1 MVERFLYEQRNGSR
15 KLMFSPSQSGGA
27 KHMCFLG
34 EARQRSSSQGNL
46 DVVREIGAAAA
57 ASSPLPS
64 FFFPTLPPLFV
75 VGAAE
80 TAGRWFQATGGG
92 AFWVFWVFCSF
103 KARSGQT
110 AKSWAKR
117 AARSL
122 AGARRRLRNQ
132 IGRPRQPPS
141 RRWVVERFLYEQR
154 NGSRKEWD
162 WAIPPTNPI
171 H

>member
-27 KHMCFLG
+27 KHMCFL
-34 EARQRSSSQGNL
+34 ERHVSDLPLKEISTC
-46 DVVREIGAAAA
+46 VREIGAAAA

-80 TAGRWFQATGGG
+80 TAGRCFQATGGG

-103 KARSGQT
+103 
-110 AKSWAKR
+110 
-117 AARSL
+117 
-122 AGARRRLRNQ
+122 
-132 IGRPRQPPS
+132 
-141 RRWVVERFLYEQR
+141 
-154 NGSRKEWD
+154 
-162 WAIPPTNPI
+162 
-171 H
+171 

>member
-34 EARQRSSSQGNL
+34 EARQRSSSL
-46 DVVREIGAAAA
+46 KEISTCVREIGAAAA

-80 TAGRWFQATGGG
+80 TAGRCFQATGGG

-103 KARSGQT
+103 
-110 AKSWAKR
+110 
-117 AARSL
+117 
-122 AGARRRLRNQ
+122 
-132 IGRPRQPPS
+132 
-141 RRWVVERFLYEQR
+141 
-154 NGSRKEWD
+154 
-162 WAIPPTNPI
+162 
-171 H
+171 